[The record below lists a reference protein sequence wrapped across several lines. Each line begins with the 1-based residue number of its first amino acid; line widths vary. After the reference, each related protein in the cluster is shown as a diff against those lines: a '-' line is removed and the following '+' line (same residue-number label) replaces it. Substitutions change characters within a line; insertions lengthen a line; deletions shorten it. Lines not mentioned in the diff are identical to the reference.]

1 MDGGFSCPTEPIE
14 TKEKFKILDSQL
26 KPQLENQKVFM
37 NILKE
42 FLTCYN
48 HNRTNGAIICL
59 KFILWE
65 AELQHS

>member
-1 MDGGFSCPTEPIE
+1 MDGGFNCPKETIE

-42 FLTCYN
+42 FLIFYN
-48 HNRTNGAIICL
+48 HNRANGAIICL

-65 AELQHS
+65 AEL